1 MFRAPVAG
9 DVRDRDS
16 EAEAVQE
23 PTMARDSQSGGLTR
37 RDTVAGAAALSLVAG
52 RAVAQDATEA
62 TGIVFARDG
71 SAPDRSP
78 LPGVLVSNGRE
89 VARTDEQG
97 RYRLPMPG
105 DGAVFVIKP
114 PGYALPRDAD
124 NVPRHSY
131 IHQPGGTPANLGL
144 RYRGV
149 APTGPLPASIDFT
162 LTRVDEPNDFD
173 VLLFTDPQPE
183 SRFELDHVRDTAV
196 ARALAIPA
204 AFGMTTGDVLFDD
217 LSLYGRSNRI
227 VGRLGLPWYSLPG
240 NHDLNMQAPDA
251 RYSRETW
258 KRVFGAPTYAFR
270 HGRAWFLMLD
280 NVEWLGPPVPVGANT
295 YRGRIGERSL
305 TFLGNLLAEIPRDDL
320 IVLAMHI
327 PLHTD
332 TAPDDPRNTTT
343 DRAALLDLL
352 AGRKVLSLAGHTHT
366 TEHHDLAEGH
376 RHHVMTAVSGS
387 WWSGPDSRTGIP
399 SADSRDGTPNGFH
412 VLSVRGT
419 DYTTRYVAAQGQPDE
434 TMRILFESE
443 LRAGAA
449 EVVRWTRPLQ
459 GLRPPVGQD
468 ALADTTLVV
477 NVFDG
482 GPRTALSFRIGD
494 GLPQPMARTRRLDP
508 FVTELYERY
517 PETKKSWVKATPS
530 THIWTARL
538 PEDLAPGAHR
548 VTVEGT
554 DEYGRPIRGCTVLEI
569 TGERGRG

>member
-1 MFRAPVAG
+1 MSRDAHSG
-9 DVRDRDS
+9 D
-16 EAEAVQE
+16 
-23 PTMARDSQSGGLTR
+23 GGLTR
-37 RDTVAGAAALSLVAG
+37 RETVAGLAGLGLAAG
-52 RAVAQDATEA
+52 RAVAQEGGQA
-62 TGIVFARDG
+62 TGIIYATDVTG
-71 SAPDRSP
+71 VDRAP

-89 VARTDEQG
+89 IARTDDQG

-114 PGYALPRDAD
+114 AGYALPRDAD

-131 IHQPGGTPANLGL
+131 IHQPGGTPAELGL

-162 LTRVDEPNDFD
+162 LTRVDEPADFD

-196 ARALAIPA
+196 ARAMAIPA
-204 AFGMTTGDVLFDD
+204 AFGMTMGDVLFDD

-227 VGRLGLPWYSLPG
+227 LGRIGLPWYSLPG

-258 KRVFGAPTYAFR
+258 KRVFGSPTYAFR
-270 HGRAWFLMLD
+270 HGRAWFVMLD
-280 NVEWLGPPVPVGANT
+280 NVEWLGPPVPIGANT
-295 YRGRIGERSL
+295 YRGRIGERAL
-305 TFLGNLLAEIPRDDL
+305 AFLRNLLAEIPRDDL

-327 PLHTD
+327 PLFTD
-332 TAPDDPRNTTT
+332 TGPDDPRAITT

-366 TEHHDLAEGH
+366 TEHHYPAEGH
-376 RHHVMTAVSGS
+376 HHHVLTAVSGS
-387 WWSGPDSRTGIP
+387 WWSGPDTRTGIP

-412 VLSVRGT
+412 VLSIRGT
-419 DYTTRYVAAQGQPDE
+419 DYETRFVPAQGQTDDA
-434 TMRILFESE
+434 MRILFESE
-443 LRAGAA
+443 ARAGAV
-449 EVVRWTRPLQ
+449 EVIRLTRPVQ
-459 GLRPPVGQD
+459 GLRPPVPQD

-482 GPRTALSFRIGD
+482 GPRTQLAARIGERAP
-494 GLPQPMARTRRLDP
+494 LALTRTRRTDP
-508 FVTELYERY
+508 FVAELFARY
-517 PETKKSWVKATPS
+517 PETKKSWVQATPS

-554 DEYGRPIRGCTVLEI
+554 DEYGRPLRSCTVLEVA
-569 TGERGRG
+569 GARG

>member
-1 MFRAPVAG
+1 MS
-9 DVRDRDS
+9 RDT
-16 EAEAVQE
+16 Q
-23 PTMARDSQSGGLTR
+23 PGGLTR
-37 RDTVAGAAALSLVAG
+37 RSTMAGAAALGLVVG
-52 RAVAQDATEA
+52 RAGAQEAAEAAEA
-62 TGIVFARDG
+62 TGIVSARDAAG
-71 SAPDRSP
+71 GEPVP

-89 VARTDEQG
+89 IARTDQRG

-131 IHQPGGTPANLGL
+131 IHQPGGTPAELGL
-144 RYRGV
+144 RYRGL

-162 LTRVDEPNDFD
+162 LTRADEPDDFD
-173 VLLFTDPQPE
+173 VVLFTDPQPE

-196 ARALAIPA
+196 ARAMAIPA
-204 AFGMTTGDVLFDD
+204 AFGLTTGDVLFDD

-227 VGRLGLPWYSLPG
+227 VGRIGLPWYNLPG

-270 HGRAWFLMLD
+270 HGRAWFVMLD

-295 YRGRIGERSL
+295 YRGRIGERGL
-305 TFLGNLLAEIPRDDL
+305 AFLRNLLAEIPRDDL

-332 TAPDDPRNTTT
+332 TAPDDPRTTT
-343 DRAALLDLL
+343 ADRAALLELL

-366 TEHHDLAEGH
+366 TEHHYLADGH
-376 RHHVMTAVSGS
+376 HHHVLTAVSGS
-387 WWSGPDSRTGIP
+387 WWSGPDTRTGIP

-412 VLSVRGT
+412 VLSIRGT
-419 DYTTRYVAAQGQPDE
+419 AYTSRYVAAQGQPDE

-443 LRAGAA
+443 LRAGAP
-449 EVVRWTRPLQ
+449 EVVRWTRPVQ
-459 GLRPPVGQD
+459 GLRPPVPQD

-482 GPRTALSFRIGD
+482 GPRTQLAFRVGD
-494 GLPQPMARTRRLDP
+494 APPRPMARTRRLDP

-517 PETKKSWVKATPS
+517 PETKKSWVKAMPS

-538 PEDLAPGAHR
+538 PDDLAPGAHR
-548 VTVEGT
+548 VTVEGA
-554 DEYGRPIRGCTVLEI
+554 DEYGRPIRGCAVLEV

>member
-1 MFRAPVAG
+1 MSRDAHSG
-9 DVRDRDS
+9 D
-16 EAEAVQE
+16 
-23 PTMARDSQSGGLTR
+23 GGLTR
-37 RDTVAGAAALSLVAG
+37 RETVVGLAGLGLAAG
-52 RAVAQDATEA
+52 RAVAQEAAQA
-62 TGIVFARDG
+62 TGIVYATDVTG
-71 SAPDRSP
+71 VDRSP

-89 VARTDEQG
+89 IDRTDDQG
-97 RYRLPMPG
+97 RYHLPMPG

-131 IHQPGGTPANLGL
+131 IHQPGGTPAELAL

-162 LTRVDEPNDFD
+162 LTRVDEPADFD

-196 ARALAIPA
+196 ARAMAIPA
-204 AFGMTTGDVLFDD
+204 AFGMTMGDVLFDD

-227 VGRLGLPWYSLPG
+227 VGRIGLPWYSLPG

-258 KRVFGAPTYAFR
+258 KRVFGSPTYAFR
-270 HGRAWFLMLD
+270 HGRAWFVMLD
-280 NVEWLGPPVPVGANT
+280 NVEWLGPPVPIGANT
-295 YRGRIGERSL
+295 YRGRIGERGL
-305 TFLGNLLAEIPRDDL
+305 TFLRNLLAEIPQDDL

-327 PLHTD
+327 PLFTD
-332 TAPDDPRNTTT
+332 TAPDDPRGITT

-352 AGRKVLSLAGHTHT
+352 AGRKILSLAGHTHT
-366 TEHHDLAEGH
+366 TEHHYPADNHHHHDL
-376 RHHVMTAVSGS
+376 TAVSGS
-387 WWSGPDSRTGIP
+387 WWSGPDTRTGIP

-419 DYTTRYVAAQGQPDE
+419 DYATRFVPAQGQPDAA
-434 TMRILFESE
+434 MRILFESE
-443 LRAGAA
+443 ARAGAV
-449 EVVRWTRPLQ
+449 EVIRLTRPVQ
-459 GLRPPVGQD
+459 GLRPPVPQD

-482 GPRTALSFRIGD
+482 GPRTQLTARIGD
-494 GLPQPMARTRRLDP
+494 RAPLALTHTRRTDP
-508 FVTELYERY
+508 FVSELFARY
-517 PETKKSWVKATPS
+517 PESKKSWVQATPS
-530 THIWTARL
+530 SHIWTARL
-538 PEDLAPGAHR
+538 PDDLAPGAHR

-554 DEYGRPIRGCTVLEI
+554 DEYGRPLRGCSVLEVA
-569 TGERGRG
+569 GARG

>member
-1 MFRAPVAG
+1 MSREPISG
-9 DVRDRDS
+9 D
-16 EAEAVQE
+16 
-23 PTMARDSQSGGLTR
+23 GGLTR
-37 RDTVAGAAALSLVAG
+37 RATVAGLAGLGLAAS
-52 RAVAQDATEA
+52 RAVAQDSAQEGAQA
-62 TGIVFARDG
+62 TGVVYATDAAHPGRT
-71 SAPDRSP
+71 P

-89 VARTDEQG
+89 IARTDHDG

-131 IHQPGGTPANLGL
+131 LHQPGGTPAELGL

-149 APTGPLPASIDFT
+149 APTGPLPQAIDFT
-162 LTRVDEPNDFD
+162 LTRVEEPADFD
-173 VLLFTDPQPE
+173 VILFTDPQPE

-196 ARALAIPA
+196 ARAMAIPA
-204 AFGMTTGDVLFDD
+204 AFGLTTGDVLFDD

-227 VGRLGLPWYSLPG
+227 VGQIGLPWYSLPG

-270 HGRAWFLMLD
+270 HGRAWFVMLD

-295 YRGRIGERSL
+295 YRGHVGERSL
-305 TFLGNLLAEIPRDDL
+305 TFLRNLLAEIPRDDL

-327 PLHTD
+327 PLFTD
-332 TAPDDPRNTTT
+332 TTPDDPHGTTI

-366 TEHHDLAEGH
+366 TEHHYPADGH
-376 RHHVMTAVSGS
+376 HHHVLTAVSGS
-387 WWSGPDSRTGIP
+387 WWSGPDTRTGIP

-412 VLSVRGT
+412 VLSVRGS
-419 DYTTRYVAAQGQPDE
+419 DYTTRYVTAQGQPDE

-443 LRAGAA
+443 LRATAP
-449 EVVRWTRPLQ
+449 EVARATRPVQ
-459 GLRPPVGQD
+459 GLRPPIPQD

-477 NVFDG
+477 NAFDG
-482 GPRTALSFRIGD
+482 GPRTRLSVRIGN
-494 GLPQPMARTRRLDP
+494 GEPTVLARTRRLDP
-508 FVTELYERY
+508 FVVELFQRY
-517 PETKKSWVKATPS
+517 PETKKNWVQATPS
-530 THIWTARL
+530 SHIWTARL
-538 PEDLAPGAHR
+538 PDDLAPGAHR
-548 VTVEGT
+548 VAIEGT
-554 DEYGRPIRGCTVLEI
+554 DEYGRPIRACTVLEV
-569 TGERGRG
+569 TGARG

>member
-1 MFRAPVAG
+1 MS
-9 DVRDRDS
+9 RDT
-16 EAEAVQE
+16 Q
-23 PTMARDSQSGGLTR
+23 PGGLTR
-37 RDTVAGAAALSLVAG
+37 RSTMAGAAALGLVAG
-52 RAVAQDATEA
+52 RAAAQEPAEA
-62 TGIVFARDG
+62 TGIVSARDAAG
-71 SAPDRSP
+71 GDPVP

-89 VARTDEQG
+89 IARTDERG

-131 IHQPGGTPANLGL
+131 IHQPGGTPAELGL
-144 RYRGV
+144 RYRGL

-162 LTRVDEPNDFD
+162 LTRADEPDDFD
-173 VLLFTDPQPE
+173 VVLFTDPQPE

-196 ARALAIPA
+196 TRAMAIPA
-204 AFGMTTGDVLFDD
+204 AFGLTTGDVLFDD

-227 VGRLGLPWYSLPG
+227 VGRIGLPWYSLPG

-270 HGRAWFLMLD
+270 HGRAWFVMLD

-295 YRGRIGERSL
+295 YRGRIGDRGL
-305 TFLGNLLAEIPRDDL
+305 AFLRNLLAEIPRDDL

-327 PLHTD
+327 PLHTE
-332 TAPDDPRNTTT
+332 TGPEEPRTHTT

-366 TEHHDLAEGH
+366 TEHHYLADGH
-376 RHHVMTAVSGS
+376 HHHVLTAVSGS
-387 WWSGPDSRTGIP
+387 WWSGPDTRTGIP

-412 VLSVRGT
+412 VLSIRGT

-443 LRAGAA
+443 LRAGAP
-449 EVVRWTRPLQ
+449 EVVRLTRPVQ
-459 GLRPPVGQD
+459 GLRPPVPQD

-482 GPRTALSFRIGD
+482 GPRTRLAFRVGD
-494 GLPQPMARTRRLDP
+494 APPRPMARTRRPDP

-517 PETKKSWVKATPS
+517 PETKKSWVKAVPS

-538 PEDLAPGAHR
+538 PDDLAPGAHR
-548 VTVEGT
+548 VTVEGA
-554 DEYGRPIRGCTVLEI
+554 DEYGRPIRGCTVLEV

>member
-1 MFRAPVAG
+1 MS
-9 DVRDRDS
+9 RDT
-16 EAEAVQE
+16 Q
-23 PTMARDSQSGGLTR
+23 PGGLTR
-37 RDTVAGAAALSLVAG
+37 RSTMAGAAALGLVAG
-52 RAVAQDATEA
+52 RAGAQEAAEATEA
-62 TGIVFARDG
+62 TGIVSARDAAG
-71 SAPDRSP
+71 GEPVP

-89 VARTDEQG
+89 IARTDARG

-131 IHQPGGTPANLGL
+131 IHQPGGTPAELGL
-144 RYRGV
+144 RYRGL
-149 APTGPLPASIDFT
+149 APTGPLPTSIDFT
-162 LTRVDEPNDFD
+162 LTRADEPDDFD
-173 VLLFTDPQPE
+173 VVLFTDPQPE

-196 ARALAIPA
+196 ARAMAIPA
-204 AFGMTTGDVLFDD
+204 AFGLTTGDVLFDD

-227 VGRLGLPWYSLPG
+227 VGQIGLPWYSLPG

-270 HGRAWFLMLD
+270 HGRVWFVMLD

-295 YRGRIGERSL
+295 YRGRIGDRGL
-305 TFLGNLLAEIPRDDL
+305 AFLRNLLAEIPRDDL

-332 TAPDDPRNTTT
+332 TGPEEPRTHTT

-366 TEHHDLAEGH
+366 TEHHYLADGH
-376 RHHVMTAVSGS
+376 HHHVLTAVSGS
-387 WWSGPDSRTGIP
+387 WWSGPDTRTGIP

-412 VLSVRGT
+412 VLSIRGT

-443 LRAGAA
+443 LRAGAP
-449 EVVRWTRPLQ
+449 EVVRLTRPVQ
-459 GLRPPVGQD
+459 GLRPPVPQD

-482 GPRTALSFRIGD
+482 GPRTRLAFWVGD
-494 GLPQPMARTRRLDP
+494 APPRPMARIRRPDP
-508 FVTELYERY
+508 FVAELYERY
-517 PETKKSWVKATPS
+517 PETKKSWVKAVPS

-538 PEDLAPGAHR
+538 PDDLAPGAHR
-548 VTVEGT
+548 VTVEGA
-554 DEYGRPIRGCTVLEI
+554 DEYGRPIRGCTVLEV